1 MQRVIVFLMLLAL
14 PAAASRAQAPASSAP
29 ANQAAN
35 EARERL
41 AKETAADYADM
52 QRQLGITAMRPG
64 PSGNPSA
71 PNAANSDEAKANP
84 FTDIPDILATKRGAR
99 VTTAAAWTR
108 RRTELLE
115 DFSREVYGRVPRDV
129 PRVTWREVRR
139 VSMTVA
145 GHPVLGRE
153 LVGHVDNRR
162 APAITVDITLML
174 VTPAAAAK
182 AVPLVIMFRGGG
194 LPGDPPPPL
203 PPGFRPPTPQPGDD
217 PPGTE
222 QLIAAG
228 WGYAFLNPS
237 SVQADNGAGLTRGI
251 IGLTNR
257 GERRHPEDWGSL
269 RAWAWGASRALDH
282 LATDPSIDAS
292 RVAIEGVSRY
302 GKAALV
308 TMAFDTRFAM
318 GLIASSGAGGA
329 KLIRRTFGEAI
340 ENLTGSGEYHWFA
353 GRYLIYGAAAPA
365 GVAKTPVDLPVDSHS
380 LIALCAPRRV
390 FISHGIPEKGDAH
403 WIDQR
408 GAWMASL
415 AAQPAWRLLG
425 AKDLGV
431 DRALA
436 HRADARR
443 QPEPARRRSR
453 VAPARRRPHR
463 RAQLEALHRMGR
475 QVVSP
480 LQAYARVAL
489 GLAMV
494 CIAWAPSAPL
504 AQEARTIAVTL
515 DDGPFVGGGGDTY
528 LAKAELGHDTTARCT
543 ASASG
548 DGGAVRERASARGRR
563 RRGGGGRRTALL
575 RRWLDAGHASATTP
589 TATRTPMR
597 SRPTRTPDDIARGDR
612 ATRQLLAARG
622 APPPRYFRHPFTHTG
637 DTAEKKAGIEAALA
651 ARGYVVTPHT
661 MENADWLFNVG
672 YRRAVDAGN
681 AAETQRFAAAYLAHT
696 REVVAFAEDASTR
709 VFGRVIPQVL
719 LIHANTLNARRAEH
733 GAR

>member
-1 MQRVIVFLMLLAL
+1 M
-14 PAAASRAQAPASSAP
+14 
-29 ANQAAN
+29 N

-41 AKETAADYADM
+41 ARETAADYADM

-84 FTDIPDILATKRGAR
+84 FTDIPDILATKHGAR

-145 GHPVLGRE
+145 GRPVLGRE

-203 PPGFRPPTPQPGDD
+203 
-217 PPGTE
+217 
-222 QLIAAG
+222 AAG
-228 WGYAFLNPS
+228 FPAADAAAWRRSAGHRTTRSPLAGVTPSSIPS

-269 RAWAWGASRALDH
+269 RAWAWGASRALDY

-353 GRYLIYGAAAPA
+353 GRYLIYGAAR
-365 GVAKTPVDLPVDSHS
+365 H
-380 LIALCAPRRV
+380 R
-390 FISHGIPEKGDAH
+390 
-403 WIDQR
+403 
-408 GAWMASL
+408 
-415 AAQPAWRLLG
+415 PAWR
-425 AKDLGV
+425 
-431 DRALA
+431 
-436 HRADARR
+436 RR
-443 QPEPARRRSR
+443 QWT
-453 VAPARRRPHR
+453 
-463 RAQLEALHRMGR
+463 
-475 QVVSP
+475 
-480 LQAYARVAL
+480 
-489 GLAMV
+489 
-494 CIAWAPSAPL
+494 C
-504 AQEARTIAVTL
+504 
-515 DDGPFVGGGGDTY
+515 
-528 LAKAELGHDTTARCT
+528 
-543 ASASG
+543 
-548 DGGAVRERASARGRR
+548 
-563 RRGGGGRRTALL
+563 
-575 RRWLDAGHASATTP
+575 RW
-589 TATRTPMR
+589 TATR
-597 SRPTRTPDDIARGDR
+597 
-612 ATRQLLAARG
+612 
-622 APPPRYFRHPFTHTG
+622 
-637 DTAEKKAGIEAALA
+637 
-651 ARGYVVTPHT
+651 
-661 MENADWLFNVG
+661 
-672 YRRAVDAGN
+672 
-681 AAETQRFAAAYLAHT
+681 
-696 REVVAFAEDASTR
+696 
-709 VFGRVIPQVL
+709 
-719 LIHANTLNARRAEH
+719 
-733 GAR
+733 

>member
-1 MQRVIVFLMLLAL
+1 MRRAVVFLMLLAV
-14 PAAASRAQAPASSAP
+14 PAAAPHAQAPAAP
-29 ANQAAN
+29 AANQAAN

-71 PNAANSDEAKANP
+71 PNAANSDETKANP
-84 FTDIPDILATKRGAR
+84 FTDIPDILTTRHGAH
-99 VTTAAAWTR
+99 VSTAAAWKR

-145 GHPVLGRE
+145 GQPVLGRE
-153 LVGHVDNRR
+153 LVGHADDRR
-162 APAITVDITLML
+162 APDIDVDITLML
-174 VTPAAAAK
+174 VTPANAARP
-182 AVPLVIMFRGGG
+182 VPLVIMFRGGG
-194 LPGDPPPPL
+194 LPGDPPPLL

-257 GERRHPEDWGSL
+257 GHRRHPEDWGSL
-269 RAWAWGASRALDH
+269 RAWAWGASRALDQ
-282 LATDPSIDAS
+282 LSTDPAIDAS

-308 TMAFDTRFAM
+308 TMAFDSRFAM

-329 KLIRRTFGEAI
+329 KLIRRTYGEAI

-365 GVAKTPVDLPVDSHS
+365 AVARTPMDLPVDSHS

-431 DRALA
+431 TAPWRTAPMPAVNQSLLDGDLA
-436 HRADARR
+436 WR
-443 QPEPARRRSR
+443 Q
-453 VAPARRRPHR
+453 H
-463 RAQLEALHRMGR
+463 
-475 QVVSP
+475 
-480 LQAYARVAL
+480 
-489 GLAMV
+489 
-494 CIAWAPSAPL
+494 
-504 AQEARTIAVTL
+504 
-515 DDGPFVGGGGDTY
+515 
-528 LAKAELGHDTTARCT
+528 
-543 ASASG
+543 
-548 DGGAVRERASARGRR
+548 DGGH
-563 RRGGGGRRTALL
+563 T
-575 RRWLDAGHASATTP
+575 DAPNWKHFITW
-589 TATRTPMR
+589 
-597 SRPTRTPDDIARGDR
+597 
-612 ATRQLLAARG
+612 
-622 APPPRYFRHPFTHTG
+622 
-637 DTAEKKAGIEAALA
+637 AGKE
-651 ARGYVVTPHT
+651 
-661 MENADWLFNVG
+661 
-672 YRRAVDAGN
+672 
-681 AAETQRFAAAYLAHT
+681 
-696 REVVAFAEDASTR
+696 
-709 VFGRVIPQVL
+709 
-719 LIHANTLNARRAEH
+719 
-733 GAR
+733 